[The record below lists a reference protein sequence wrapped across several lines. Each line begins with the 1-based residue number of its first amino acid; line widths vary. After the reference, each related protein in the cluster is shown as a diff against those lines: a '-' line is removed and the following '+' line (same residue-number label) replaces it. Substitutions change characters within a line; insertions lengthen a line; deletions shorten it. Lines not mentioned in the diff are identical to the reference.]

1 MFKLYRLE
9 FKKLISNPITIVGLV
24 VLVVM
29 MISLA
34 FLYSPTKAYVST
46 EDVSSGTISEIYY
59 DYQNSQLTDLR
70 TKLYQSNDII
80 EYYDKLKTREDKLNE
95 SSELIMIN
103 FNNLSSIFNSGD
115 KKLINENAKTL
126 FDNFE
131 TYSDLLTNFSDIHEI
146 SYINNIAGNNE
157 YINNIYFH
165 KVREV
170 YGTLSEYYNT
180 DGDNFGTLSY
190 RLLAN
195 MDLKGLLSKSKN
207 IALNFIYYT
216 LNLDYD
222 RIMDSYTAY
231 RDHIAS
237 VSLRYYN
244 ETVAKEKLYAL
255 IADMQEF
262 STLLNQLIDYNYKI
276 VIAKENIITNATKS
290 INSANIVLAG
300 DVGGLQSHKDII
312 ANFNKTKVI
321 TNINNFINNFKI
333 ISVDSQSIKNL
344 SNYVTLA
351 FENFETNNIAITK
364 GYEQNNSLLLRN
376 SIAKQNS
383 LANSLVSL
391 VNNYITVTCYSQY
404 DIYNKYLDDNQIYA
418 CKSQIALDEYYI
430 ANNTYNN
437 EIDTNFQ
444 PNYQVNS
451 EISCYD
457 YVVYAVKIASI
468 LIVVYLIYII
478 TNSLSGELAN
488 GNLRITLMAP
498 YKRSTVLFAKSL
510 AIFTLMIIM
519 MFISV
524 IASSITGVLT
534 FGESTNTIV
543 TVFNSSSIVTLS
555 PIVSVIIFGLCQIF
569 AIVCLLSV
577 VIMLSVMIKNF
588 FVSLAVNVVTLAGIF
603 ALTKISLPI
612 MSFLPTNNFN
622 LNKYFYAFTYN
633 GENIMNKILDGV
645 SYSVQDFY
653 ISLIIALVTFV
664 IVNIISYQVFKRK
677 SY

>member
-24 VLVVM
+24 VLAVM

-34 FLYSPTKAYVST
+34 FLYSPTPVYTSS
-46 EDVSSGTISEIYY
+46 EDISSGTISEIYY
-59 DYQNSQLTDLR
+59 DYQNNQITELR

-131 TYSDLLTNFSDIHEI
+131 IYSDLLTNFSDIHEI

-180 DGDNFGTLSY
+180 DGDNFGTLAY

-195 MDLKGLLSKSKN
+195 MDLKGLLDKSKN

-262 STLLNQLIDYNYKI
+262 ATLLNQLIDYNYKI
-276 VIAKENIITNATKS
+276 VIAKESIITNATKS

-300 DVGGLQSHKDII
+300 DVGGLQSHKDLI
-312 ANFNKTKVI
+312 ADFNKTKVI
-321 TNINNFINNFKI
+321 TYINDFINNFKI
-333 ISVDSQSIKNL
+333 ISVDSQSVKNL

-351 FENFETNNIAITK
+351 FENFETNNTAITK
-364 GYEQNNSLLLRN
+364 GYEQNNSLLLSN

-498 YKRSTVLFAKSL
+498 YKRSTVLFAKLL

-519 MFISV
+519 MFISI
-524 IASSITGVLT
+524 IASGITGVLT

-588 FVSLAVNVVTLAGIF
+588 FVSLAVNVVTMAGVF

-633 GENIMNKILDGV
+633 GENIMNRILDGV

-653 ISLIIALVTFV
+653 ISLIIALVTFA